1 MLCAE
6 RLRKPIGR
14 GDADHSGAMVSPR
27 DQVTSQKLQFGTNII
42 CQCLSCSAQFGAFI
56 RSSGCQCSGYL
67 AIDKTAFTGLFVV
80 TDASS
85 FHDKAR
91 ISTASSSAN
100 YLTTGIDVD
109 TIADGP
115 ERTKYGEWELYK
127 KSEPNNS
134 PYLRHDRRVT
144 S

>member
-6 RLRKPIGR
+6 RLRKPIRR

-42 CQCLSCSAQFGAFI
+42 FWCI
-56 RSSGCQCSGYL
+56 RSLIWLPMFSYRYIILPLQSAHL
-67 AIDKTAFTGLFVV
+67 A
-80 TDASS
+80 
-85 FHDKAR
+85 
-91 ISTASSSAN
+91 ASSSAN

-134 PYLRHDRRVT
+134 QYFLLATR